1 MKIEKGKWVELQYEL
16 YAFSDGESEELM
28 FSTEE
33 EAPECFVYGI
43 DEAVVP
49 KFMERIAGLEAGE
62 KFDFTLAVEDAFGPR
77 TQEHV
82 MKLDREVFAGE
93 DGEIDKRVFPG
104 AQIPMRTTEGAIV
117 YGIVLMIEKDGV
129 TLDFN
134 HPLAGE
140 NLHYKGEV
148 KVVRDA
154 TEEELNLKHGCCGC
168 GSHGCG
174 DGGCNDGCCDGCDGG
189 CN

>member
-1 MKIEKGKWVELQYEL
+1 MKIEAGKWVELQYEL
-16 YAFSDGESEELM
+16 YAFGDGEPEELM
-28 FSTEE
+28 MSTEE
-33 EAPECFVYGI
+33 DAPECFVYGI

-49 KFMERIAGLEAGE
+49 TFMERIAGLKAGD
-62 KFDFTLAVEDAFGPR
+62 KFDFTLSAEEAFGPR

-93 DGEIDKRVFPG
+93 DGEIDKRVYPG
-104 AQIPMRTTEGAIV
+104 TQIPMRTSDGAVV
-117 YGIVLMIEKDGV
+117 YGIVLMIENDGV

-140 NLHYKGEV
+140 NLHYKGEI

-154 TEEELNLKHGCCGC
+154 TEEELQPRHSCGGC
-168 GSHGCG
+168 GGGCG
-174 DGGCNDGCCDGCDGG
+174 DHSCGDGCCDGCGG